1 MDAQLHAERVAADRA
16 HQLHE
21 IPIADLPDG
30 AFVLDGGGPALML
43 GNELLTWTPAG
54 YQARNPRP
62 ARGRVLGITP
72 PSLVAVL
79 RTGWESALT
88 LCHPSAL
95 ASPH

>member
-1 MDAQLHAERVAADRA
+1 MDAQLHAERVA
-16 HQLHE
+16 
-21 IPIADLPDG
+21 
-30 AFVLDGGGPALML
+30 
-43 GNELLTWTPAG
+43 
-54 YQARNPRP
+54 ARNPRP